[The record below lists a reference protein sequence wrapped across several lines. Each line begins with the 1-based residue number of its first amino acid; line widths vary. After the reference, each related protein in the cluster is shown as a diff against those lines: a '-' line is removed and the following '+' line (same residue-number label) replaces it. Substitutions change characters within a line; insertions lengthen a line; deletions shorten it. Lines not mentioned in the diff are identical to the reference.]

1 MELLVTR
8 NEKLLRQS
16 IWPDSRTYYN
26 ETFYGKGRGMKL
38 NAPLVRKGESASLS
52 IASDYEGAEQW
63 KTIAE
68 AFGIEDEH
76 HDALK
81 KAVSQ
86 AFQEDDSHGKDLLTI
101 ENSLLC
107 FLLHFYRGE
116 FALKLGD
123 AAATGSEK
131 TYVGKE
137 VRFEDKHPVFVG
149 PSNVDGYILMEAEDG
164 EKINLFLEGKF
175 CEFFEAREK
184 GEGEFREPYYDL
196 FKKYDC
202 FRNNPTIAVRK
213 SADKNGMPNT
223 LLIKKDE
230 GEKEASYLEGLKQ
243 MVAHFTGLVNDREKI
258 DGPIVLGL
266 IDYPFAGDES
276 DEGNRRRK
284 IFEKDYA
291 LLAQRLNEYSQEND
305 LGIRVLPEPLH
316 YGLDIKCPDP
326 IARAFYNED

>member
-1 MELLVTR
+1 MNTNVDLIKESASS
-8 NEKLLRQS
+8 KGFA
-16 IWPDSRTYYN
+16 YYGFFLEN
-26 ETFYGKGRGMKL
+26 ADKL
-38 NAPLVRKGESASLS
+38 NAALKKKSKAGSLA
-52 IASDYEGAEQW
+52 IASDYEGVEQYRA
-63 KTIAE
+63 IAE
-68 AFGIEDEH
+68 AFGIEEQYH
-76 HDALK
+76 AALK
-81 KAVSQ
+81 KAVEESLGGSGNND
-86 AFQEDDSHGKDLLTI
+86 ENILTI
-101 ENSLLC
+101 HSSALC

-123 AAATGSEK
+123 AAAAGTDK

-213 SADKNGMPNT
+213 SADKNGKPNT

-243 MVAHFTGLVNDREKI
+243 MVAHFTGLVNDRGKI

-266 IDYPFAGDES
+266 IDYPFAGDEN

-316 YGLDIKCPDP
+316 YGVDIKCPDP